1 MASVAAALS
10 KAHYSQSL
18 VLGQTVNARN
28 LLYYVRDQ
36 KAQTA
41 RYDSVELRDIVEKST
56 EWASGTQFGYIYQHQ
71 NIENNINLSVGTVES
86 GMGGENEFDPLD
98 TLWIIS
104 IPEKQ
109 HLQLRVYV
117 RSHVASEGQ
126 ISSLLEDLCQMIEN
140 FSASPDQPLC
150 SLIGA

>member
-1 MASVAAALS
+1 MEDPSGRILMQIRDRSLSPPPDYRRDFNHGISGAALS
-10 KAHYSQSL
+10 KAHTANPGHALFHPMRLNLEPNWS
-18 VLGQTVNARN
+18 VTD

-71 NIENNINLSVGTVES
+71 NIDNNINLSLGTAKS
-86 GMGGENEFDPLD
+86 GMGGENEFDLLD

-104 IPEKQ
+104 IPEK
-109 HLQLRVYV
+109 
-117 RSHVASEGQ
+117 
-126 ISSLLEDLCQMIEN
+126 
-140 FSASPDQPLC
+140 
-150 SLIGA
+150 